1 MDTMEERI
9 QKLEKQLEEIKQK
22 KEQKKQE
29 KDLQYQ
35 QCQQYANA
43 SKITTKEW
51 LIVSGF
57 LLLFWVAWG
66 FFLYKNPH
74 ITF

>member
-9 QKLEKQLEEIKQK
+9 QKLEKQLEGIKQK
-22 KEQKKQE
+22 EEQKKQE
-29 KDLQYQ
+29 KDLLYQ
-35 QCQQYANA
+35 QCQQYANE

-57 LLLFWVAWG
+57 FLLFWVAWG
-66 FFLYKNPH
+66 FFLYNNPQ